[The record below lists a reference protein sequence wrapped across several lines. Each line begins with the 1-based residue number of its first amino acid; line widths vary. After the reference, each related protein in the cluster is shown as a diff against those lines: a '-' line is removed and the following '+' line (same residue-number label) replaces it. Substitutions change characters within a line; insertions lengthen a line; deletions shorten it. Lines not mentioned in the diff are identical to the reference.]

1 MARHLSKMKIRESDL
16 GDKRSVG
23 ARLKSFQNSF
33 LLPRNY
39 GFYSMDRPGMAHF
52 FDHQKAILILKGKFE
67 IFEISE

>member
-1 MARHLSKMKIRESDL
+1 MARHLSKMKLRESDL

-33 LLPRNY
+33 LLPLNY

-52 FDHQKAILILKGKFE
+52 FDHQKSNFDTERQI
-67 IFEISE
+67 